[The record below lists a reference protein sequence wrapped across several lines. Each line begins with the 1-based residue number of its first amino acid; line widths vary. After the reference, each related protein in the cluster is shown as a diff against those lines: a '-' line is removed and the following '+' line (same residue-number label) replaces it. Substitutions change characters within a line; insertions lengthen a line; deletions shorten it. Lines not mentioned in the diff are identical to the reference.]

1 MNKKVKE
8 PFLGTRIVNFLIGL
22 VILALVVVVLVKRE
36 GTEIYEMIL
45 FALASIENFIGAIV
59 SFSEQ
64 KKVRGNIYAI
74 VCALF
79 LIVALILAVR
89 YFVIV

>member
-1 MNKKVKE
+1 MSKKVKE
-8 PFLGTRIVNFLIGL
+8 PFLGIRTVNFLIGI
-22 VILALVVVVLVKRE
+22 VILVLVAVVLVKRE
-36 GTEIYEMIL
+36 GTEIYETIL
-45 FALASIENFIGAIV
+45 FALAAIENFIGAIV

>member
-45 FALASIENFIGAIV
+45 FALAAIENFIGAIV

>member
-8 PFLGTRIVNFLIGL
+8 PFLGIRTVNFLIGI
-22 VILALVVVVLVKRE
+22 VILALVVLVLLKRE

-89 YFVIV
+89 YFVFV

>member
-1 MNKKVKE
+1 MSKKVKE
-8 PFLGTRIVNFLIGL
+8 PFLGTRTVNFIIGL

-36 GTEIYEMIL
+36 GTEIYETIL
-45 FALASIENFIGAIV
+45 FALAAIENFIGAIV

-89 YFVIV
+89 YFVFV

>member
-8 PFLGTRIVNFLIGL
+8 PFLAARTMNLILGITILVLLFIVMIKEN
-22 VILALVVVVLVKRE
+22 E
-36 GTEIYEMIL
+36 TEIYEMLI
-45 FALASIENFIGAIV
+45 FALAAIENFTAATI

-74 VCALF
+74 ICALF
-79 LIVALILAVR
+79 FIAALILAVR
-89 YFVIV
+89 FFVVV

>member
-1 MNKKVKE
+1 MNKQVKE
-8 PFLGTRIVNFLIGL
+8 PFFGTRMVNFLLGIT
-22 VILALVVVVLVKRE
+22 ILALIVVVFIKQE
-36 GTEIYEMIL
+36 NTEVFEMII
-45 FALASIENFIGAIV
+45 FALAAIENFIGATI

-64 KKVRGNIYAI
+64 KKVRGNVYAV

-89 YFVIV
+89 YFVGV

>member
-1 MNKKVKE
+1 MNKPVKE
-8 PFLGTRIVNFLIGL
+8 PFFGTRMVNFFIGIT
-22 VILALVVVVLVKRE
+22 ILALMLVVLIRKE
-36 GTEIYEMIL
+36 ETDLWEMII
-45 FALASIENFIGAIV
+45 FALAAVENFIGATI

-89 YFVIV
+89 YFV

>member
-1 MNKKVKE
+1 MDKKVKE
-8 PFLGTRIVNFLIGL
+8 PFLGTRMVNFLLGVTILSL
-22 VILALVVVVLVKRE
+22 VIVTLVRKE
-36 GTEIYEMIL
+36 GKDLLEIIM
-45 FALASIENFIGAIV
+45 FALAAVENFIGATI

-64 KKVRGNIYAI
+64 KKIRGNIYAI

-89 YFVIV
+89 YFT

>member
-8 PFLGTRIVNFLIGL
+8 PLFGIRMVNFLLGIT
-22 VILALVVVVLVKRE
+22 ILSLVVISMVQKDGIDLIE
-36 GTEIYEMIL
+36 TII
-45 FALASIENFIGAIV
+45 FALAAIENFIGATI
-59 SFSEQ
+59 SFSEH

-79 LIVALILAVR
+79 LIVALIMAVR
-89 YFVIV
+89 YFL

>member
-1 MNKKVKE
+1 MNKQVKE
-8 PFLGTRIVNFLIGL
+8 PFFGTRMVNFLIGVTILSLMIVTL
-22 VILALVVVVLVKRE
+22 VRKE
-36 GTEIYEMIL
+36 GTDLLEVIM
-45 FALASIENFIGAIV
+45 FTLAAVENFIGATI

-89 YFVIV
+89 YFT

>member
-1 MNKKVKE
+1 MSKKVKE
-8 PFLGTRIVNFLIGL
+8 PFLGTRTVNFIIGL

-36 GTEIYEMIL
+36 GTEIYEIIL
-45 FALASIENFIGAIV
+45 FALAAIENFIGAIV
-59 SFSEQ
+59 SFLEQ

>member
-1 MNKKVKE
+1 MSKKVKE
-8 PFLGTRIVNFLIGL
+8 PFLGIRTVNFLIGI
-22 VILALVVVVLVKRE
+22 VILVLVAMVLVKRE
-36 GTEIYEMIL
+36 GTEIYETIL
-45 FALASIENFIGAIV
+45 FALAAIENFIGAIV